1 MRNRVMRNREPAFKY
16 ESANG
21 APESDPWIV
30 PNVQIRLCVVYAFA
44 ALGARVITPPERHRG
59 QATSGHEK
67 PQTLTAPNYLRRRR
81 FQRLGVDVTARAGE
95 TVHVQTGRA
104 STVQQA
110 QIFEAVSQPR
120 K

>member
-1 MRNRVMRNREPAFKY
+1 MDRPKRPNQTVRSVRVCGTRGKGDHAT
-16 ESANG
+16 G
-21 APESDPWIV
+21 
-30 PNVQIRLCVVYAFA
+30 
-44 ALGARVITPPERHRG
+44 TPPG

-81 FQRLGVDVTARAGE
+81 FQCLGVDVTARAGE